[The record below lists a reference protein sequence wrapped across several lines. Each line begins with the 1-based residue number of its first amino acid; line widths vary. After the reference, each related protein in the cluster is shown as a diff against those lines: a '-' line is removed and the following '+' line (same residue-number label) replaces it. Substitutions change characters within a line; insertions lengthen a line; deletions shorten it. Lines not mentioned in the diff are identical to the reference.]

1 MRILKKVLIVLGVLI
16 AIPLILAAFTKKEY
30 AVEKEVTINKSKQEV
45 FDYIKSLKNQ
55 EKFSKWA
62 AMDPDMER
70 TYSGT
75 DGTVGFVAGW
85 KSDNPD
91 VGVGEQEIISIKNGE
106 RIDFELRFMEPFE
119 ASDKAY
125 MTTEDVG
132 NNQTKVKW
140 GFNGR
145 MDYPMNF
152 MMVFMD
158 MEEMIGNDFAIGLE
172 NLKGNLE

>member
-1 MRILKKVLIVLGVLI
+1 MRILKKVLIALGVLI

-62 AMDPDMER
+62 SMDPDMER

-125 MTTEDVG
+125 MTTESVG

>member
-1 MRILKKVLIVLGVLI
+1 MRILKKILI
-16 AIPLILAAFTKKEY
+16 ALGIIILIPLIIAAFTKKDY
-30 AVEKEVTINKSKQEV
+30 SVEREITVNKPKQEV

-62 AMDPDMER
+62 SMDPDMER

-85 KSDNPD
+85 SSDNPD
-91 VGVGEQEIISIKNGE
+91 VGIGEQEIISIKDGE
-106 RIDFELRFMEPFE
+106 RIDFELRFKEPFE

-125 MTTEDVG
+125 MITEGLGD
-132 NNQTKVKW
+132 NRTKVKW
-140 GFNGR
+140 GFDGHMN
-145 MDYPMNF
+145 YPMNF
-152 MMVFMD
+152 MMFFMD
-158 MEEMIGNDFAIGLE
+158 MEELIGNDFAVGLE